1 MWSFGASVTGTEIW
15 EYTVRNKTKA
25 LISAASATSSASS
38 ANVANAAATSSSST
52 VSTNQK
58 VSQPWGHNSASHIG
72 GTWGEEEDSS
82 NVWTGVPSGASAA
95 APMTSGSVGGIPAP
109 VPTTTPSANSNNNN
123 NNNHHHH
130 QPVPSEFD
138 SCSDNATSIWGGSTK
153 VNNNN
158 NNNGVMGSNNA
169 ANVSNAGMV
178 GNFGGQMAGMS
189 SNMGNSY
196 VGMKRDNNMNVM
208 NSNNMKSSCSSSASS
223 GSGSGSINI
232 DTWGTAQGG
241 AQGGFNKCES
251 IQPTGWEADEE
262 NAKKNAPPP
271 PPPAPRASG
280 NGVDDGTAVWGKPEI
295 HHKIARWKD
304 PANAKMPGNSANGN
318 NALASQNRNGAGS
331 GLISPSPGMIRL
343 PPGAP
348 GFKGN
353 NSNNMGNKGNSG
365 NNNNN
370 QNKQA
375 NGMAGNLM
383 HDGVDVG
390 DNSGND
396 LWNKQPMN
404 RGWNDN
410 QNSKNNPMPVGGFGV
425 WGQKQNESGTPKTA
439 PSTPNTPGGNMGAGG
454 WGSEAAPASPLSYWG
469 AKGRGGGANNWLS
482 GDDPMDDNN
491 WNKAKQGMPSQQPSQ
506 LSKESLN
513 PSKVYRILMEIGCKR
528 EEIENALRSSGVSRD
543 DLLNFGRNF
552 SIRDNMGDMDSRGK
566 GQASSNTPTSLI
578 MNCLANSNLSS
589 IMNRH
594 PSQGMQQTQPQVT
607 LSSQTQDHI
616 INVQQSTSQ
625 QQHDQSQ
632 IHHQLNQAPSQAL
645 PSINHVQNVLRNQAA
660 KNLGSGQPNLP
671 SEKQLMHLV
680 QQIQLAVQSGHLN
693 AQILNQPLA
702 APTIHLINQ
711 LLQNIKT
718 LQSLQMQIASHP
730 KNGGP
735 FNNSSQSNLHVQIT
749 QTKLRIQ
756 NLQNQITIQQG
767 LFLKQQQQ
775 GQLTGGGGTHSQGS
789 LVNPSAL
796 IYSQSNG
803 DIGGGN
809 GGNGGGANQSQQ
821 MLATAQSSHAQGGGG
836 ALHSSMVSGIGN
848 TNAPIFNANHGSGN
862 GAGMD
867 FLKDGDSIQQLNND
881 LCDLTLKDYSQS
893 GAGAHQGLGISGIN
907 GGMNSMNASSQGHHS
922 QQQQGNS
929 GQHSRL
935 QKWKFNNY
943 DRDEHGSS
951 AGENNANDF
960 LRAPGST
967 KNHPND
973 VSGLN
978 RGNVGGDG
986 SPLSE
991 VGLD

>member
-1 MWSFGASVTGTEIW
+1 M
-15 EYTVRNKTKA
+15 
-25 LISAASATSSASS
+25 
-38 ANVANAAATSSSST
+38 
-52 VSTNQK
+52 
-58 VSQPWGHNSASHIG
+58 
-72 GTWGEEEDSS
+72 
-82 NVWTGVPSGASAA
+82 
-95 APMTSGSVGGIPAP
+95 
-109 VPTTTPSANSNNNN
+109 
-123 NNNHHHH
+123 
-130 QPVPSEFD
+130 
-138 SCSDNATSIWGGSTK
+138 
-153 VNNNN
+153 
-158 NNNGVMGSNNA
+158 
-169 ANVSNAGMV
+169 
-178 GNFGGQMAGMS
+178 
-189 SNMGNSY
+189 
-196 VGMKRDNNMNVM
+196 
-208 NSNNMKSSCSSSASS
+208 
-223 GSGSGSINI
+223 
-232 DTWGTAQGG
+232 
-241 AQGGFNKCES
+241 
-251 IQPTGWEADEE
+251 
-262 NAKKNAPPP
+262 
-271 PPPAPRASG
+271 
-280 NGVDDGTAVWGKPEI
+280 
-295 HHKIARWKD
+295 
-304 PANAKMPGNSANGN
+304 
-318 NALASQNRNGAGS
+318 
-331 GLISPSPGMIRL
+331 
-343 PPGAP
+343 
-348 GFKGN
+348 
-353 NSNNMGNKGNSG
+353 
-365 NNNNN
+365 
-370 QNKQA
+370 
-375 NGMAGNLM
+375 
-383 HDGVDVG
+383 
-390 DNSGND
+390 
-396 LWNKQPMN
+396 
-404 RGWNDN
+404 
-410 QNSKNNPMPVGGFGV
+410 
-425 WGQKQNESGTPKTA
+425 
-439 PSTPNTPGGNMGAGG
+439 
-454 WGSEAAPASPLSYWG
+454 
-469 AKGRGGGANNWLS
+469 
-482 GDDPMDDNN
+482 
-491 WNKAKQGMPSQQPSQ
+491 
-506 LSKESLN
+506 
-513 PSKVYRILMEIGCKR
+513 
-528 EEIENALRSSGVSRD
+528 
-543 DLLNFGRNF
+543 
-552 SIRDNMGDMDSRGK
+552 
-566 GQASSNTPTSLI
+566 
-578 MNCLANSNLSS
+578 
-589 IMNRH
+589 
-594 PSQGMQQTQPQVT
+594 
-607 LSSQTQDHI
+607 
-616 INVQQSTSQ
+616 
-625 QQHDQSQ
+625 
-632 IHHQLNQAPSQAL
+632 
-645 PSINHVQNVLRNQAA
+645 
-660 KNLGSGQPNLP
+660 
-671 SEKQLMHLV
+671 
-680 QQIQLAVQSGHLN
+680 
-693 AQILNQPLA
+693 NQPLA

-986 SPLSE
+986 SSLGGWSGLSFPGNGGGESSNWSKDSMLNAVSMASNSVPSSIMGPNGTQAGDLKSLVMSSSSGVTGGVMTAPSQTTVNSMDLNDINNLVPEFEPGKPWKGVSGMKIEDDPHITPGSVTRSPLSVNTIRDPAILTGLYNNWSAKGASPNTLNNE
-991 VGLD
+991 MLAPSVGLSSNATWAFNAGANAGKLVVD